1 MNEGLRMRKLR
12 FLLSVTNEEN
22 DFQIA
27 QADAARAVAS
37 RLGADLEVV
46 SADDDGVKQIG
57 QLLERI
63 QSTTVRR
70 PDAILLEPAGSTP
83 LPQVGQAAV
92 AAGVGWGILSRDAN
106 YLEELRSTYKVPAF
120 IVAPDHEEIGRI
132 QGRQLSAL
140 LPGGGTVLYIEGPSQ
155 SVAARQ
161 RHTGMMATK
170 SANVQL
176 RGLKAHWSE
185 VSACKAVTSWLKL
198 CTAKDTQIAAV
209 CAQDDSMAMGARKA
223 LQACTHARRDIW
235 LAVPFLGCDGM
246 PQTGQEWVRKGL
258 LAATVYS
265 PPTAPIAVELMARF
279 FEHGTMP
286 PVRTLT
292 ETTSI
297 PAIEALAPR
306 ASGVGAGMTK

>member
-1 MNEGLRMRKLR
+1 MRKLR
-12 FLLSVTNEEN
+12 FLLSVTNEDN
-22 DFQIA
+22 DFQVA

-83 LPQVGQAAV
+83 LPQVGQAA
-92 AAGVGWGILSRDAN
+92 AATGIGWGILSRDAN

-120 IVAPDHEEIGRI
+120 VVAPDHEEIGRI
-132 QGRQLSAL
+132 QGRQLAAL
-140 LPGGGTVLYIEGPSQ
+140 LPAGGTVLYIEGPSQ
-155 SVAARQ
+155 SIAAKQ

-170 SANVQL
+170 PTNVQL

-223 LQACTHARRDIW
+223 LQACAHARRDIW
-235 LAVPFLGCDGM
+235 LAAPFLGCDGM

-297 PAIEALAPR
+297 PAIEALVPR
-306 ASGVGAGMTK
+306 AAGAGAGA